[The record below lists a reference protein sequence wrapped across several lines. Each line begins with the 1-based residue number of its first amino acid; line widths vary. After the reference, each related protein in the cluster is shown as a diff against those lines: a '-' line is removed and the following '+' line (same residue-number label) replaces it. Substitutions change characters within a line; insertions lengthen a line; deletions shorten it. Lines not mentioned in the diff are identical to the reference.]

1 MGLRALALFPLV
13 TIALRRYG
21 LRRVQDRLAR
31 WAPAPSSGLRTH
43 VATDEA
49 RRLAWIV
56 QVTARRGPLRPN
68 CLQRSVVLWWLLAR
82 RGLHG
87 DLRIGVRR
95 KPGSPSGSRQLDF
108 HAWVERDGTVL
119 NDTPLVREQFAT
131 FERAIAP
138 ADARWR

>member
-1 MGLRALALFPLV
+1 LRALALFPVITLAV
-13 TIALRRYG
+13 RRYG

-31 WAPAPSSGLRTH
+31 WAPPPSTGPRT
-43 VATDEA
+43 AAAADEA

-56 QVTARRGPLRPN
+56 QVAGRRGPWRPN

-108 HAWVERDGTVL
+108 HAWVERDGIVL
-119 NDTPLVREQFAT
+119 NDTPLVHEQFAT
-131 FERAIAP
+131 FDRAIAP